1 MVRPSDLWSRWPYPQ
16 LPQFDPVTRGLNLTR
31 DPVVN
36 RWLLS
41 DLKSSNGSVSVK
53 SDPVVLS
60 FGFVFSAIATNLGKR
75 SNRSGSTG
83 GYVDPLPRGL
93 SRWLDPQTWPV
104 TLCDRADS
112 TPWSMVRLDPVVLS
126 LGKLGAFSDG
136 LTRGF
141 EGLTLGVSVRLAKTY
156 NPLYIR

>member
-1 MVRPSDLWSRWPYPQ
+1 M
-16 LPQFDPVTRGLNLTR
+16 TRGLNLTR

-75 SNRSGSTG
+75 SNRSGSAG
-83 GYVDPLPRGL
+83 GYVDP
-93 SRWLDPQTWPV
+93 
-104 TLCDRADS
+104 
-112 TPWSMVRLDPVVLS
+112 
-126 LGKLGAFSDG
+126 
-136 LTRGF
+136 
-141 EGLTLGVSVRLAKTY
+141 
-156 NPLYIR
+156 

>member
-1 MVRPSDLWSRWPYPQ
+1 
-16 LPQFDPVTRGLNLTR
+16 VTRGLNLTR

-93 SRWLDPQTWPV
+93 SRWG
-104 TLCDRADS
+104 
-112 TPWSMVRLDPVVLS
+112 RLSDPVVN
-126 LGKLGAFSDG
+126 GQ
-136 LTRGF
+136 T
-141 EGLTLGVSVRLAKTY
+141 
-156 NPLYIR
+156 